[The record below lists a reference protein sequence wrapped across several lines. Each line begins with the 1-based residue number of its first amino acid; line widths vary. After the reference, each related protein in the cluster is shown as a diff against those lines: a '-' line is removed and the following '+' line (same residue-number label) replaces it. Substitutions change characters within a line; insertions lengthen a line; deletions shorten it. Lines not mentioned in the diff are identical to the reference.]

1 MKLILSL
8 ITHPNSRYKPQWFD
22 ELALRLSRL
31 DFVVSKQVVNQYNL
45 SPTWKPSVLES
56 ALYELNVF
64 LMKRRLARGKDNLD
78 LSSNIETG
86 QLWATALEHLRESIA
101 IVFSGRI
108 RDAKGSERRRVF
120 DISLSYLE
128 VGKDVDQCDWI
139 LCFEDDA
146 EPALAIE
153 VVTEK
158 IANLIRYL
166 NENPSLW
173 YVDISR
179 SFSLNELNLQT
190 PNKLAKPDSGM
201 TYYVFPSVVTN
212 TMCSFIMPFS
222 RFREYQDQLQAMTK
236 RFASRLIPCDFILSD
251 IGLKIHRIEGTMSLL
266 PTNGIFTQRS
276 LHSENRGQTNDS
288 PR

>member
-22 ELALRLSRL
+22 ELALRLSRS
-31 DFVVSKQVVNQYNL
+31 DFDVSKQVVNQYNL
-45 SPTWKPSVLES
+45 SPTWRPSVWES
-56 ALYELNVF
+56 ALYELNIF
-64 LMKRRLARGKDNLD
+64 LMKRRLARGKDNLG
-78 LSSNIETG
+78 LSSTIETG

-108 RDAKGSERRRVF
+108 RDAKGLERRRVL

-128 VGKDVDQCDWI
+128 VGKDVDQGDWI

-153 VVTEK
+153 VVADK
-158 IANLIRYL
+158 IVTLIRCL
-166 NENPSLW
+166 NENSSLW
-173 YVDISR
+173 YVDVSR
-179 SFSLNELNLQT
+179 SFSLNQLNLLT
-190 PNKLAKPDSGM
+190 PNKLTKPVAGM
-201 TYYVFPSVVTN
+201 TYYMFPSVVTN

-222 RFREYQDQLQAMTK
+222 RFREYQDQLQAMTE
-236 RFASRLIPCDFILSD
+236 RFAWRLLPCDYILSD
-251 IGLKIHRIEGTMSLL
+251 MGLKIHRIEGTMSLL

-276 LHSENRGQTNDS
+276 LHSENRAQTKD
-288 PR
+288 